1 MANWKYQINL
11 SDIFEN
17 VEDQPVEITGM
28 EIYQRFSKFMEDH
41 PDLFEDEFSVVDAI
55 DALKYCESVEEID
68 YQLMEIYDFA
78 DQYRIW
84 INTWEIA

>member
-17 VEDQPVEITGM
+17 VEDQPIETTAM
-28 EIYQRFSKFMEDH
+28 EIYQRFTSFMDSH
-41 PDLFEDEFSVVDAI
+41 PSLFEDEYSVVDAI
-55 DALKYCESVEEID
+55 DELKYCESTEEID
-68 YQLMEIYDFA
+68 SQLSELYDFA
-78 DQYRIW
+78 DQHRIW